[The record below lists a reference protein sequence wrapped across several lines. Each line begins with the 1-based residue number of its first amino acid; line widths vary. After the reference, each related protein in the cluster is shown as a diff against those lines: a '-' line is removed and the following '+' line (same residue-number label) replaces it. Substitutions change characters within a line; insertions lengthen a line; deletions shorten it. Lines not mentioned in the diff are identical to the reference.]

1 MNPMR
6 FLLKPFPGEG
16 NPAGLTIGGS
26 IGRRADTL
34 SVLCEVRGNLS
45 KVLIPAAADAPR
57 RRDRLWEET
66 CLELFLGTEGSGE
79 YWEFNLSPS
88 GHWNVYRFTSYR
100 EGMREETAVTS
111 LALRRPNGPGGAPPR
126 RGDRSSARSLP
137 AGKDLAASVAAVIG
151 TTDGGK
157 SHWALAPSR
166 LPAGL
171 PPEGRVRLDPPHG
184 GTFPFVLMFA
194 AGPNPCSMFST

>member
-66 CLELFLGTEGSGE
+66 CLELFLRTEGSGE

-100 EGMREETAVTS
+100 EGMEEAAVTS
-111 LALRRPNGPGGAPPR
+111 LPFDVRRDPEALLLAAEIGVGRIA
-126 RGDRSSARSLP
+126 P
-137 AGKDLAASVAAVIG
+137 AGKDLAATIAAVIG

-157 SHWALAPSR
+157 SHWASVHPASR
-166 LPAGL
+166 PDFHRKDGFALTLPATGAS
-171 PPEGRVRLDPPHG
+171 GSSRRRRR
-184 GTFPFVLMFA
+184 
-194 AGPNPCSMFST
+194 